1 MSDQLTIYPPIMGTR
16 SAARYLGV
24 SVWTLRRI
32 LERGELRY
40 TRPASRI
47 EISLDDLD
55 AYIASHPVGK

>member
-1 MSDQLTIYPPIMGTR
+1 MSDQLTIYPPVMGTR

-55 AYIASHPVGK
+55 AYIASHPIDK

>member
-24 SVWTLRRI
+24 SVWTLRHL

-55 AYIASHPVGK
+55 AYIALYPIVK